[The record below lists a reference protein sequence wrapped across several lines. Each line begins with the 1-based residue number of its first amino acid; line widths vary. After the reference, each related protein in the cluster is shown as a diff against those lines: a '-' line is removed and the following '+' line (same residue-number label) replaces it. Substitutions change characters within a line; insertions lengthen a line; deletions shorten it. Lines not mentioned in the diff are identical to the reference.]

1 MEKKVAEAEI
11 GQTQLEEGEIIDN
24 VMKDALERIESQ
36 WGAAGGPIQEG
47 LKLLRQSASSAADPM
62 QQSTSSAAYPMRQST
77 SSAAYPMRQS
87 TSSAAD
93 RMQQSTSSAADQ
105 KRQSTGSA
113 ADRMRQSTSS
123 AADPMQHPCSTRD
136 LRVEVENA
144 AKEGGEGGG
153 GGGGLGSWANEEPH
167 DPEMFFKIYDAF
179 HMRLSRVE
187 KYLNMGATE
196 AYLGEGHAD
205 RCMKP
210 HVSKDAMLDG
220 IVEAIRTFGS
230 DYGVGKPLI
239 KKHLTTRFG
248 IDLTSQYYAKKLN
261 NIIKYGIGKNMFVF
275 DRHDQLFKLK

>member
-62 QQSTSSAAYPMRQST
+62 QQSTSSAAYP
-77 SSAAYPMRQS
+77 
-87 TSSAAD
+87 
-93 RMQQSTSSAADQ
+93 
-105 KRQSTGSA
+105 
-113 ADRMRQSTSS
+113 MRQSTSS